1 MKKKAHPPPPL
12 PFTLSLL
19 CRAAKALGFKCM
31 HRPKINMASEAWFF
45 TVDSDHYLEVA
56 LDIQYY
62 FDSPQKLLKALLSCK
77 QFFFP
82 AVLPGK
88 EPLPVY
94 KHLRP
99 NPFQGLTLQEFMLK
113 LDILQPKDT

>member
-1 MKKKAHPPPPL
+1 MKKKAF

-19 CRAAKALGFKCM
+19 SRAAKALGFKCM
-31 HRPKINMASEAWFF
+31 HRPKKSKMASEAWLF
-45 TVDSDHYLEVA
+45 TVDSDYYLEVA

-62 FDSPQKLLKALLSCK
+62 FDSPQELLKALLSCK

-82 AVLPGK
+82 VVLPGK

>member
-1 MKKKAHPPPPL
+1 MKKKAQ
-12 PFTLSLL
+12 FTLSLL

-31 HRPKINMASEAWFF
+31 HRPKSKMASEAWFF

-62 FDSPQKLLKALLSCK
+62 FDSPQKLLKALLLSK
-77 QFFFP
+77 QFFFPVSP

-88 EPLPVY
+88 EPPLPA
-94 KHLRP
+94 LRP

-113 LDILQPKDT
+113 LDILQPKDS